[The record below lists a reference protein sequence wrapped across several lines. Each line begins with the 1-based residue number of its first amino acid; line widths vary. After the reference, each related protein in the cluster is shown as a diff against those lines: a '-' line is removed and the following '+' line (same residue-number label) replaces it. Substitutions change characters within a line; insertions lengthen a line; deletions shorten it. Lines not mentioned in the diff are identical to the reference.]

1 MLIPAAERFSTRRA
15 SQMACPA
22 LGLEVLQPLQPEPPP
37 EPAFAEAQKWIE
49 VGAATGGRPCR
60 GTSSCCPE
68 SRDRRSSL
76 PPLSWPASPG
86 HPPRP
91 SEEDCDSLVLGPW
104 DGGREQGTL
113 RSSCAPRDKRRSPA
127 PSSLLPAELA
137 ISARFASAATG
148 SAVRD
153 LALQKR
159 QGLEPPELLREPH
172 FGVSR
177 SLLYIPLAF
186 LFVLL
191 EQSRQCLCG
200 EGHTHRASWLCS
212 GTLSG
217 ARLAQSTA
225 WGEPARPSC

>member
-60 GTSSCCPE
+60 GTPSCC
-68 SRDRRSSL
+68 RRAETAGPAFPHFRGQL
-76 PPLSWPASPG
+76 PQVTLRGLRKTAIPWCWGPG
-86 HPPRP
+86 MVGVNR
-91 SEEDCDSLVLGPW
+91 
-104 DGGREQGTL
+104 GTL
-113 RSSCAPRDKRRSPA
+113 RSSCAPRGKRRSPA

-137 ISARFASAATG
+137 ISTRFASAATG

-153 LALQKR
+153 LALQRR
-159 QGLEPPELLREPH
+159 QGLEPPEPLREPH

-186 LFVLL
+186 LFALL
-191 EQSRQCLCG
+191 EQSRQCL
-200 EGHTHRASWLCS
+200 HRGSYPSSLLAVFWHPFRCKAGAEHSVG
-212 GTLSG
+212 GTCK
-217 ARLAQSTA
+217 T
-225 WGEPARPSC
+225 

>member
-1 MLIPAAERFSTRRA
+1 MPPPAGGLAGAPRAAARRA
-15 SQMACPA
+15 ETA
-22 LGLEVLQPLQPEPPP
+22 G
-37 EPAFAEAQKWIE
+37 PAFPHFRGQLSQVTLRGLRRKTAIPWCWGPGM
-49 VGAATGGRPCR
+49 VGVNR
-60 GTSSCCPE
+60 
-68 SRDRRSSL
+68 
-76 PPLSWPASPG
+76 
-86 HPPRP
+86 
-91 SEEDCDSLVLGPW
+91 
-104 DGGREQGTL
+104 GTL

-191 EQSRQCLCG
+191 EQSRQCLST